1 MNPHTQD
8 SRIDITP
15 AFKFMAEKQASDLFF
30 SAGAPAYI
38 KIEGE
43 LRPLNSQVLDV
54 EMVKRAI
61 YGIMD
66 EEQVRTFEAR
76 NELNFGLSVAG
87 AGRFRINVFRQR
99 GSVAMVARYISNK
112 VPTLDGTSLPAV
124 LKDLVLERRGL
135 ILVVGATGSGKST
148 TLAAM
153 INHRN
158 VNRAGH
164 ILTIEDPIEF
174 VHRHNKSLVNQ
185 REVGIDTE
193 SYATA
198 LINALREAPD
208 VLLIGEIRDTA
219 TMKQALII
227 TQTGHLCLG
236 TLHANNAYHAI
247 NRIVSFF
254 PEDERESLLLD
265 LSMTLK
271 GIVSQ
276 RLVKGVDGK
285 RVAAV
290 EVLLNTFYVSELIQK
305 GEVDKLK
312 DAIEQ
317 SLSAG
322 SQTFERSLLDL
333 YIAGKISREEALS
346 NADSRTDMEWL
357 ISNSTHEGGKGG
369 QKGNTAVE
377 LDETSL
383 TVGES
388 LEGFTI
394 NPEFLDKL
402 GSVSSELPKI

>member
-1 MNPHTQD
+1 MD
-8 SRIDITP
+8 LTP
-15 AFKFMAEKQASDLFF
+15 VFKFMAEKLASDLFF
-30 SAGAPAYI
+30 SAGAPVYI

-43 LRPLNSQVLDV
+43 LRPINNQVLDV
-54 EMVKRAI
+54 EMVKKAI
-61 YGIMD
+61 YGIMN
-66 EEQVRTFEAR
+66 EEQIRVFEAK

-99 GSVAMVARYISNK
+99 GSVAMVARYITNM
-112 VPTLDGTSLPAV
+112 VPTLDGTSLPSV
-124 LKDLVLERRGL
+124 LKDLVLEKRGL

-158 VNRAGH
+158 MNKTGH

-174 VHRHNKSLVNQ
+174 VHKHNKSLVNQ

-317 SLSAG
+317 SLNAG

-333 YIAGKISREEALS
+333 YVAGKISREEALS

-357 ISNSTHEGGKGG
+357 ISNSSQEGGKGG

-377 LDETSL
+377 LNESNM

-394 NPEFLDKL
+394 NPDFLDKL
-402 GSVSSELPKI
+402 GSGSSGFPKL

>member
-1 MNPHTQD
+1 MENSQD
-8 SRIDITP
+8 PKIDITP
-15 AFKFMAEKQASDLFF
+15 AFKFMAEKLASDLFF

-54 EMVKRAI
+54 EMVKRAV
-61 YGIMD
+61 YGIMN
-66 EEQVRTFEAR
+66 EEQIRTFEAK
-76 NELNFGLSVAG
+76 NELNFGLSVPG
-87 AGRFRINVFRQR
+87 AGRFRVNVFRQR
-99 GSVAMVARYISNK
+99 GSVAMVARYISNL
-112 VPTLDGTSLPAV
+112 VPTLDGTSLPSV
-124 LKDLVLERRGL
+124 LKDMVLEKRGL

-158 VNRAGH
+158 ANKAGH

-174 VHRHNKSLVNQ
+174 VHKHNKSLVNQ

-193 SYATA
+193 SYAIA

-276 RLVKGVDGK
+276 RLVKGVDGR

-305 GEVDKLK
+305 GEVEKLK

-333 YIAGKISREEALS
+333 YIAGKITREEALS

-357 ISNSTHEGGKGG
+357 ISNSVQEGGKGG

-377 LDETSL
+377 ISESNM

-394 NPEFLDKL
+394 NPEFLDKI
-402 GSVSSELPKI
+402 GSGPAGFPKR

>member
-1 MNPHTQD
+1 MESSQEPK
-8 SRIDITP
+8 IDITP
-15 AFKFMAEKQASDLFF
+15 AFKFMAEKLASDLFF

-61 YGIMD
+61 YGIMN
-66 EEQVRTFEAR
+66 EEQIHTFEAK
-76 NELNFGLSVAG
+76 NELNFGLSVPG

-99 GSVAMVARYISNK
+99 GSVAMVARYITHQ

-124 LKDLVLERRGL
+124 LKDMVLEKRGL

-158 VNRAGH
+158 ASKAGH

-174 VHRHNKSLVNQ
+174 VHKHNKSLVNQ

-254 PEDERESLLLD
+254 PEEERESLLLD
-265 LSMTLK
+265 
-271 GIVSQ
+271 
-276 RLVKGVDGK
+276 
-285 RVAAV
+285 
-290 EVLLNTFYVSELIQK
+290 
-305 GEVDKLK
+305 
-312 DAIEQ
+312 
-317 SLSAG
+317 
-322 SQTFERSLLDL
+322 
-333 YIAGKISREEALS
+333 
-346 NADSRTDMEWL
+346 
-357 ISNSTHEGGKGG
+357 
-369 QKGNTAVE
+369 
-377 LDETSL
+377 
-383 TVGES
+383 
-388 LEGFTI
+388 
-394 NPEFLDKL
+394 
-402 GSVSSELPKI
+402 

>member
-1 MNPHTQD
+1 V
-8 SRIDITP
+8 
-15 AFKFMAEKQASDLFF
+15 
-30 SAGAPAYI
+30 YI

-43 LRPLNSQVLDV
+43 LKPINSQVLDV
-54 EMVKRAI
+54 EMVKKAV
-61 YGIMD
+61 YGIMS
-66 EEQVRTFEAR
+66 EEQIRVFEAR
-76 NELNFGLSVAG
+76 NELNFGLSVPG

-99 GSVAMVARYISNK
+99 GSVAMVARYITNN
-112 VPTLDGTSLPAV
+112 VPTLDGTNLPPV
-124 LKDLVLERRGL
+124 LKDLVLEKRGL

-158 VNRAGH
+158 ANRTGH

-198 LINALREAPD
+198 LINSLREAPD

-236 TLHANNAYHAI
+236 TLHANNAYHSI

-276 RLVKGVDGK
+276 RLVKGVDGR

-317 SLSAG
+317 SLNAG

-333 YIAGKISREEALS
+333 YIAGKISREEALL

-357 ISNSTHEGGKGG
+357 ISNSSREGGKGG
-369 QKGNTAVE
+369 QKGDTSVQIQDTA
-377 LDETSL
+377 TG
-383 TVGES
+383 GES

-394 NPEFLDKL
+394 NPEFLDKI
-402 GSVSSELPKI
+402 SKA

>member
-1 MNPHTQD
+1 MD
-8 SRIDITP
+8 LTP
-15 AFKFMAEKQASDLFF
+15 VFKFMAEKLASDLFF
-30 SAGAPAYI
+30 SAGAPVYI

-43 LRPLNSQVLDV
+43 LKPINSQVLDV
-54 EMVKRAI
+54 EMVKKAV
-61 YGIMD
+61 YGIMN
-66 EEQVRTFEAR
+66 EEQIRVFEAK
-76 NELNFGLSVAG
+76 NELNFGLSVPG

-99 GSVAMVARYISNK
+99 GSVAMVARYITNN
-112 VPTLDGTSLPAV
+112 VPTLDGTSLPSV
-124 LKDLVLERRGL
+124 LKDLVLEKRGL

-158 VNRAGH
+158 SSKAGH

-198 LINALREAPD
+198 LINSLREAPD

-254 PEDERESLLLD
+254 PEDERDSLLLD

-271 GIVSQ
+271 GIISQ

-317 SLSAG
+317 SLNAG
-322 SQTFERSLLDL
+322 SQTFERSLLNL
-333 YIAGKISREEALS
+333 FIAGKISREEALV

-357 ISNSTHEGGKGG
+357 ISNSSLEGGRGG
-369 QKGNTAVE
+369 QKG
-377 LDETSL
+377 DTS
-383 TVGES
+383 VQIHDASEAES

-394 NPEFLDKL
+394 NPDFLDKI
-402 GSVSSELPKI
+402 SKS

>member
-1 MNPHTQD
+1 MENSQD
-8 SRIDITP
+8 PKIDITP
-15 AFKFMAEKQASDLFF
+15 AFKFMAEKLASDLFF

-61 YGIMD
+61 YGIMN
-66 EEQVRTFEAR
+66 EEQIRTFEAK
-76 NELNFGLSVAG
+76 NELNFGLSVPG

-99 GSVAMVARYISNK
+99 GSVAMVARYITHQ

-124 LKDLVLERRGL
+124 LKDMVLEKRGL

-158 VNRAGH
+158 ASKAGH

-174 VHRHNKSLVNQ
+174 VHKHNKSLVNQ

-290 EVLLNTFYVSELIQK
+290 EVLMNTFYVSELIQK
-305 GEVDKLK
+305 GEVEKLK

-317 SLSAG
+317 SLNAG

-333 YIAGKISREEALS
+333 FIAGKITREEALS

-357 ISNSTHEGGKGG
+357 ISNSVQEGGKGG

-377 LDETSL
+377 LSEASL
-383 TVGES
+383 NVGES

-394 NPEFLDKL
+394 NPEFLDKI
-402 GSVSSELPKI
+402 GSGSPGFPKR

>member
-1 MNPHTQD
+1 MENSQD
-8 SRIDITP
+8 SKIDITP
-15 AFKFMAEKQASDLFF
+15 AFKFMAEKLASDLFF

-61 YGIMD
+61 YGIMN
-66 EEQVRTFEAR
+66 EEQIRTFEEK
-76 NELNFGLSVAG
+76 NELNFGLSVPG

-99 GSVAMVARYISNK
+99 GSVAMVARYITHL

-124 LKDLVLERRGL
+124 LKDMVLEKRGL

-158 VNRAGH
+158 ANKAGH

-174 VHRHNKSLVNQ
+174 VHKHNKSLVNQ

-254 PEDERESLLLD
+254 PEEERESLLLD

-290 EVLLNTFYVSELIQK
+290 EVLMNTFYVSELIQK
-305 GEVDKLK
+305 GEVEKLK

-317 SLSAG
+317 SLNAG

-333 YIAGKISREEALS
+333 FIAGKISREEALS

-357 ISNSTHEGGKGG
+357 ISNSVQEGGKGG
-369 QKGNTAVE
+369 QKANTAVE
-377 LDETSL
+377 LSEASL
-383 TVGES
+383 NVGES

-394 NPEFLDKL
+394 NPEFLDKI
-402 GSVSSELPKI
+402 GSGPSGFPKR

>member
-1 MNPHTQD
+1 
-8 SRIDITP
+8 
-15 AFKFMAEKQASDLFF
+15 MAEKQASDLFI
-30 SAGAPAYI
+30 SAGAPVYI
-38 KIEGE
+38 KMEGE
-43 LRPLNSQVLDV
+43 LRAINGQVLDV
-54 EMVKRAI
+54 AMVKKAI
-61 YGIMD
+61 YALMTEAQI
-66 EEQVRTFEAR
+66 QTFEAHS
-76 NELNFGLSVAG
+76 ELNFGFSVPD

-99 GSVAMVARYISNK
+99 GSVAMVARYITNKIPSLESN
-112 VPTLDGTSLPAV
+112 GLPPV
-124 LKDLVLERRGL
+124 LKDLVLEKRGL

-148 TLAAM
+148 TLASM
-153 INHRN
+153 IDHRN
-158 VNRAGH
+158 ANKTGH

-185 REVGIDTE
+185 REIGIDTE
-193 SYATA
+193 TYASA
-198 LINALREAPD
+198 LLNSLREAPD

-290 EVLLNTFYVSELIQK
+290 EILLNTFYVSELIQK

-322 SQTFERSLLDL
+322 SRTFERSLLEL
-333 YIAGKISREEALS
+333 YAAGRISREEALV

-357 ISNSTHEGGKGG
+357 ISNVSQEKGKGG
-369 QKGNTAVE
+369 AHGNTQVDIKAPPE
-377 LDETSL
+377 S
-383 TVGES
+383 VGES

-394 NPEFLDKL
+394 NPEFLDQI
-402 GSVSSELPKI
+402 GSSAPGFPKR